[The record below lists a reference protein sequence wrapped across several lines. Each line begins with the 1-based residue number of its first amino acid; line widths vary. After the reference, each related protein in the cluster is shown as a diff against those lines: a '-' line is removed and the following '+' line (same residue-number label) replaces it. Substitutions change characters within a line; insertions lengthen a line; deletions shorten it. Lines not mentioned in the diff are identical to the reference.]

1 MKKSKRVI
9 LIVVSVLIILSIIF
23 WGYIFFDVKNDLK
36 EEDLI
41 KNEINLISDLIE
53 KNGLWDTSVDHRLNS
68 LVTTNEYKWVEKSI
82 KSYYKDYITLSRD
95 LVNSYSYDAIYS
107 LFDIDN
113 YIMDGPD
120 FNKSLNYLDS
130 KEKDCLDIYKKLKI
144 C

>member
-68 LVTTNEYKWVEKSI
+68 LVTTNEYKE
-82 KSYYKDYITLSRD
+82 L
-95 LVNSYSYDAIYS
+95 L
-107 LFDIDN
+107 
-113 YIMDGPD
+113 
-120 FNKSLNYLDS
+120 
-130 KEKDCLDIYKKLKI
+130 
-144 C
+144 

>member
-53 KNGLWDTSVDHRLNS
+53 KNGLWDTSVDHRC
-68 LVTTNEYKWVEKSI
+68 I
-82 KSYYKDYITLSRD
+82 
-95 LVNSYSYDAIYS
+95 
-107 LFDIDN
+107 
-113 YIMDGPD
+113 
-120 FNKSLNYLDS
+120 
-130 KEKDCLDIYKKLKI
+130 
-144 C
+144 